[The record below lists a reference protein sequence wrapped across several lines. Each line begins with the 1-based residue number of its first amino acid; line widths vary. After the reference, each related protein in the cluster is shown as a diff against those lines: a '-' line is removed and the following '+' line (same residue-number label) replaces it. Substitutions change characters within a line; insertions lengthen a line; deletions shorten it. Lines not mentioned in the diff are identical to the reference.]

1 MEALR
6 DGAIL
11 VVIVLFLFLLNFR
24 TTAITLTAIPLSF
37 IVTFLIFMIVL
48 GRYILHNNITS
59 LHDIAKLSNASIS
72 ILGMVP
78 KYKKEIPISQLLIDK
93 NRQDLLPDIAD
104 TFDAL
109 SDASRG
115 VVRIQVRSW
124 RPLTEAQR
132 AGLQVKMQ
140 RIAER
145 KVILEEKVDPAT
157 KGGLLCYAGD
167 RVIDGS
173 VAFRLKSIG
182 EKFSQL
188 QKL

>member
-1 MEALR
+1 VIEKTLAKRYAAALLKVTDAEGSTEEAEQSLLALKEAYLAQKDFRGLLAQPRIPRSVKKGILR
-6 DGAIL
+6 RIFEGKAK
-11 VVIVLFLFLLNFR
+11 
-24 TTAITLTAIPLSF
+24 PSF
-37 IVTFLIFMIVL
+37 IDFL
-48 GRYILHNNITS
+48 
-59 LHDIAKLSNASIS
+59 
-72 ILGMVP
+72 
-78 KYKKEIPISQLLIDK
+78 ELLIDK

-124 RPLTEAQR
+124 RPLTDAQR
-132 AGLQVKMQ
+132 AGLQTKLQ

-157 KGGLLCYAGD
+157 KGGVLCYAGD

-173 VAFRLKSIG
+173 VAYRLKSIG

>member
-1 MEALR
+1 MIEKTLAKRYAAALLKVTDAEGSTEEAEQILLALKDAYLSQKDFRGLLAQPRIPRSVKKGMLR
-6 DGAIL
+6 RIFEGKAKKSLID
-11 VVIVLFLFLLNFR
+11 FL
-24 TTAITLTAIPLSF
+24 
-37 IVTFLIFMIVL
+37 
-48 GRYILHNNITS
+48 
-59 LHDIAKLSNASIS
+59 
-72 ILGMVP
+72 
-78 KYKKEIPISQLLIDK
+78 ELLIDK
-93 NRQDLLPDIAD
+93 NRQELMLDIAE

-124 RPLTEAQR
+124 RPLTDAQR
-132 AGLQVKMQ
+132 AGLQTKLQ

-157 KGGLLCYAGD
+157 KGGVLCYAGD

>member
-1 MEALR
+1 MIEKTLAKRYAAALLKVTDAEGSTEEAEQYLLALKGAYLAQKDFRGLLAQPRIPRSVKKGMLR
-6 DGAIL
+6 RIFEGKAK
-11 VVIVLFLFLLNFR
+11 
-24 TTAITLTAIPLSF
+24 PSF
-37 IVTFLIFMIVL
+37 IDFL
-48 GRYILHNNITS
+48 
-59 LHDIAKLSNASIS
+59 
-72 ILGMVP
+72 
-78 KYKKEIPISQLLIDK
+78 ELLIDK
-93 NRQDLLPDIAD
+93 NRQDLIPDIAE

-124 RPLTEAQR
+124 RPLTDAQR
-132 AGLQVKMQ
+132 AGLQTKLQ
-140 RIAER
+140 RIADR

-173 VAFRLKSIG
+173 VAYRLKSIG